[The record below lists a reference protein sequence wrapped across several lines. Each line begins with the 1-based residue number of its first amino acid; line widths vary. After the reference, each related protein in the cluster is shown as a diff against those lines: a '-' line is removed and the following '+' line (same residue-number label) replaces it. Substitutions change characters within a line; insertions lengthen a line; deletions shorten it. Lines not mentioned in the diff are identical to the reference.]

1 MVHCLQGLVTQSSVV
16 AETCQIQLSG
26 CVLVVVLDHLQL
38 LESEG
43 MKDIVRDLMKVLKL
57 LPTCTNAAF
66 VQDWWTY
73 FLKCDAD
80 RRCGYIID
88 VLCYYYYL

>member
-1 MVHCLQGLVTQSSVV
+1 
-16 AETCQIQLSG
+16 
-26 CVLVVVLDHLQL
+26 
-38 LESEG
+38 